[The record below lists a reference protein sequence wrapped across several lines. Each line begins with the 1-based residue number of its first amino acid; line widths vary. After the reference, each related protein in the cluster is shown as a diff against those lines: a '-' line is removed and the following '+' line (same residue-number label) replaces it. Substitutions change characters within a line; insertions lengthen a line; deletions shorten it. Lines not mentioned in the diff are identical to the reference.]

1 VVVGSGVAGLTVAL
15 AAAPRPV
22 LLLSRARN
30 GGDTATALAQ
40 GGIAAALA
48 AGDSAVAHAE
58 DTLAAGGGCND
69 RAAVAALTGGA
80 GEAIGWLQSLGV
92 RFDSDVHGIHLARE
106 GGHRRARVLHLGGD
120 ASGHH
125 LLQALVAA
133 GSRAGHIT
141 SRTGVEVESLL
152 LHGDT
157 VAGVGVRDPSGQWQ
171 GVEASAV
178 VLATGGIGGL
188 FAATSNPMSAQGAG
202 LALGQVV
209 GATMRDLELVQFHPT
224 ALATTQVAG
233 ASLPLLTEALRGAG
247 AVLRDNQGRA
257 FMQGEHP
264 LADLAPRDVV
274 ARRIWQLQEQGN
286 DIFLDATTIEA
297 DWAAHFPTVLASCL
311 AAGIDPRAQPIPI
324 TPAAHFH
331 MGGVATDID
340 GATSLPGLY
349 AVGEV
354 ACNGVHGGNRL
365 ASNSLLEA
373 LVFGR
378 RLGRHFADACLPKR
392 PAGPPR
398 WYARSPQAAAGDLAR
413 LRQWLWQGL
422 GPVRNA
428 AGMQLA
434 IERIHARPTLLRSWQ
449 GRLALALLDAA
460 LHQHNNRGAHFR
472 DDAIAEATSMPGD
485 PVASC

>member
-1 VVVGSGVAGLTVAL
+1 MVVGSGVAGLTVAL

-22 LLLSRARN
+22 LLLCRARN
-30 GGDTATALAQ
+30 GSDSATALAQ

-48 AGDSAVAHAE
+48 TGDSAAEHAE
-58 DTLAAGGGCND
+58 DTLAAGGGYND
-69 RAAVAALTGGA
+69 RTAVAALTGGA
-80 GEAIGWLQSLGV
+80 GEAIAWLQSLGV
-92 RFDSDVHGIHLARE
+92 RFDSDAHGIHLARE

-125 LLQALVAA
+125 LLQALVEA
-133 GSRAGHIT
+133 GNRAGHIT
-141 SRTGVEVESLL
+141 RRSGLEVESLL
-152 LHGDT
+152 SHGDMI
-157 VAGVGVRDPSGQWQ
+157 AGVGARDAHGQWQ
-171 GVEASAV
+171 GIEASAV

-202 LALGQVV
+202 LALGQAV
-209 GATMRDLELVQFHPT
+209 GAAMRDLELVQFHPT
-224 ALATTQVAG
+224 ALATTLVAG

-247 AVLRDNQGRA
+247 AVLRDNHGRA

-264 LADLAPRDVV
+264 LADLAPRDIV
-274 ARRIWQLQEQGN
+274 ARRIWQLKEQGHE
-286 DIFLDATTIEA
+286 IFLDATRIDE
-297 DWAAHFPTVLASCL
+297 DWATHFPTVLASCL
-311 AAGIDPRAQPIPI
+311 AAGIDPRAQPIPV

-378 RLGRHFADACLPKR
+378 RLGRCLAAASLPKR
-392 PAGPPR
+392 PIGPPR
-398 WYARSPQAAAGDLAR
+398 WYARSPQASPADLAH

-428 AGMQLA
+428 AGLQLA
-434 IERIHARPTLLRSWQ
+434 VERIHAQPTLLRSWQ

-460 LHQHNNRGAHFR
+460 LRQRSNRGAHFR
-472 DDAIAEATSMPGD
+472 TDAVLEAAPAPGAPSD
-485 PVASC
+485 